1 MVGKLVLSQKIGV
14 RFPYPSPVRKNFD
27 RRHSLPEKWR
37 VHMRKQN
44 LNAKPQ
50 TRTITKGVTL
60 TGTWSV
66 DQWDEQLRKEVAARA
81 ESEYRKEVIFTPEFS
96 VENVGGITRVK

>member
-1 MVGKLVLSQKIGV
+1 
-14 RFPYPSPVRKNFD
+14 
-27 RRHSLPEKWR
+27 
-37 VHMRKQN
+37 MRKQN

-96 VENVGGITRVK
+96 VVNVGGVTRVK

>member
-1 MVGKLVLSQKIGV
+1 
-14 RFPYPSPVRKNFD
+14 
-27 RRHSLPEKWR
+27 
-37 VHMRKQN
+37 MRKQN

-81 ESEYRKEVIFTPEFS
+81 ESEYRKEVIFTPDFS
-96 VENVGGITRVK
+96 TEQVGGITRVK

>member
-1 MVGKLVLSQKIGV
+1 MK
-14 RFPYPSPVRKNFD
+14 
-27 RRHSLPEKWR
+27 
-37 VHMRKQN
+37 KQN
-44 LNAKPQ
+44 LTTKPQ

>member
-1 MVGKLVLSQKIGV
+1 
-14 RFPYPSPVRKNFD
+14 
-27 RRHSLPEKWR
+27 
-37 VHMRKQN
+37 MRKQN
-44 LNAKPQ
+44 LTAKSQ
-50 TRTITKGVTL
+50 TRAITKGVTL

-96 VENVGGITRVK
+96 VKNVGGITRVK

>member
-1 MVGKLVLSQKIGV
+1 
-14 RFPYPSPVRKNFD
+14 
-27 RRHSLPEKWR
+27 
-37 VHMRKQN
+37 MRKQN
-44 LNAKPQ
+44 LTTKPQ

-81 ESEYRKEVIFTPEFS
+81 ESEYCKEVIFTPDFS
-96 VENVGGITRVK
+96 TEKVGGITRVK

>member
-1 MVGKLVLSQKIGV
+1 
-14 RFPYPSPVRKNFD
+14 
-27 RRHSLPEKWR
+27 
-37 VHMRKQN
+37 MRKQN

-50 TRTITKGVTL
+50 TRTIANGITL

-81 ESEYRKEVIFTPEFS
+81 KSEYRKEVIFTPEFS